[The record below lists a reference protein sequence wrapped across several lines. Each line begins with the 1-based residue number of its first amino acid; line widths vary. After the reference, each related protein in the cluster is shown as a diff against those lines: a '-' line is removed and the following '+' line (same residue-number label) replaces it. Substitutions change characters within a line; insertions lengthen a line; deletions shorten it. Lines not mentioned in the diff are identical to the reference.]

1 MQTVSMLYR
10 TLLCDGTIC
19 ACVLDTKNICTE
31 AQRRH
36 NTSPLATAA
45 LGETMTLCAYFAS
58 WLKREKSALSLSVD
72 GRGAGGRISVTSD
85 GNLNL
90 SGNIECTDVEL
101 PLLPSGE
108 MDLAACVGDCGS
120 FTIVRADG
128 GMPTS
133 GTSELQSGILSEE
146 FESYFLQSEQRLA
159 AAVLSEKITK
169 NEIQSAGG
177 IFLEALPGA
186 DKEDFLRLKR
196 LLPDRETLSTLLE
209 EGADKIL
216 RALFDAEEITER
228 EIRFR
233 CRCTKSKA
241 SLAVRSLGEADA
253 RALVAECGKIIVRCP
268 DCNHAYEFDGED
280 ITELFSNNG

>member
-1 MQTVSMLYR
+1 MQTISKLYR
-10 TLLCDGTIC
+10 ALLCNGTIC
-19 ACVLDTKNICTE
+19 ACVLDTKNIIFE

-36 NTSPLATAA
+36 NTSPLSTAV

-58 WLKREKSALSLSVD
+58 WLKRDKSALSLSID

-90 SGNIECTDVEL
+90 SGNIENADAAL
-101 PLLPSGE
+101 PLLPDGE
-108 MDLAACVGDCGS
+108 LDLAACVGDTGS

-133 GTSELQSGILSEE
+133 GTSELYSGILGEE
-146 FESYFLQSEQRLA
+146 FESYFLSSEQRLA
-159 AAVLSEKITK
+159 AAVLSEKITG

-177 IFLEALPGA
+177 ILLEALPGA
-186 DKEDFLRLKR
+186 EKEDFLRLKS
-196 LLPDRETLSTLLE
+196 LLPDRKTLAKLLE

-216 RALFDAEEITER
+216 KALFGAQDVIER
-228 EIRFR
+228 EINFR
-233 CRCTKSKA
+233 CRCTKDKA

-253 RALVAECGKIIVRCP
+253 RALIAECGTIIVRCP
-268 DCNHAYEFDGED
+268 DCNHAYEFDEED